1 MTLLVAILTR
11 AAKAA
16 ITLLLIVVLNFFL
29 IHAAPGDPAAVM
41 AGENGAADQ
50 IFIDQ
55 LRERFGLDQPLYVQF
70 YKYVGGVLQ
79 LDLGYSYRQQ
89 MPVLDLILDRL
100 PATLLLT
107 LTAFG
112 MSLLLGIVFGLAAA
126 ARVGRWSDSAITGMA
141 LLFYAT
147 PLYWVALMAV
157 LLFSVQLNWLPAFG
171 YETVGAGY
179 TGFAVVLDRLEHLV
193 LPALTLGLFFM
204 AVYLRMTRS
213 SVLEVSQMDFVKT
226 ARAKGLGE
234 GIIRRRH
241 ILRNALLPV
250 VTLAGLQAGQLVGG
264 AVLTETVF
272 AWPGIGRLMF
282 DSLTARDYNTLL
294 GVFLVSA
301 AMVILFNILTD
312 IVYRLIDPR
321 IAAGGAA

>member
-1 MTLLVAILTR
+1 MGIAWAILSR
-11 AAKAA
+11 LAKAA
-16 ITLLLIVVLNFFL
+16 ITLLLIVILNFFL

-41 AGENGAADQ
+41 AGEAGAADEK
-50 IFIDQ
+50 FIAQ
-55 LRERFGLDQPLYVQF
+55 LRAQFGLDQPLYVQF
-70 YKYVGGVLQ
+70 WTYVSGVVQ

-107 LTAFG
+107 LTAFF

-126 ARVGRWSDSAITGMA
+126 ARQGRWGDSAITSVA

-147 PLYWVALMAV
+147 PLFWVALMAV
-157 LLFSVQLNWLPAFG
+157 VLFSVKLGWFPAFG
-171 YETVGAGY
+171 YGSVGAGY
-179 TGFAVVLDRLEHLV
+179 TGFELLLDRLRHLF

-226 ARAKGLGE
+226 ARAKGLNE
-234 GIIRRRH
+234 RVIRRRH

-282 DSLTARDYNTLL
+282 ESLTARDYNTLL

-301 AMVILFNILTD
+301 AMVIAFNIITD
-312 IVYRLIDPR
+312 LVYRLIDPR
-321 IAAGGAA
+321 I

>member
-1 MTLLVAILTR
+1 MVFAKSVFGRLL
-11 AAKAA
+11 KAV

-41 AGENGAADQ
+41 AGEAGAADE
-50 IFIDQ
+50 IFIAQ
-55 LRERFGLDQPLYVQF
+55 LRERFGLDQPLYVQLWN
-70 YKYVGGVLQ
+70 YVGNILQ
-79 LDLGYSYRQQ
+79 FDLGYSYRQSA
-89 MPVLDLILDRL
+89 PVLDLILERL

-112 MSLLLGIVFGLAAA
+112 ISLLFGVAMGVAAS
-126 ARVGRWSDSAITGMA
+126 ARVGKLGDSVITGIA

-147 PLYWVALMAV
+147 PLYWAALMAV
-157 LLFSVQLNWLPAFG
+157 LVFSVWLGWLPGFG
-171 YETVGAGY
+171 YETVGG
-179 TGFAVVLDRLEHLV
+179 GFSGLGRAIDILKHLI
-193 LPALTLGLFFM
+193 LPATTLGLFFM
-204 AVYLRMTRS
+204 AVYTRMTRAS
-213 SVLEVSQMDFVKT
+213 MLEVAQMDFVKT
-226 ARAKGLGE
+226 ARAKGLPGRV
-234 GIIRRRH
+234 IRRRH

-282 DSLTARDYNTLL
+282 ESLEARDYNTLL

-301 AMVILFNILTD
+301 AMVILFNIVTD
-312 IVYRLIDPR
+312 LVYRLIDPR
-321 IAAGGAA
+321 IGATR